1 MTIELAGGRPAE
13 ILLVED
19 NEHDVI
25 LTREGFKEAHFLVNL
40 HHVENGKRCMEF
52 LRKEAEFGE
61 APTPDLILLDLNMP
75 VMNGR
80 EVLEQIVADP
90 NLQHLPVVVLTT
102 SAQDREVLD
111 IYKLRC
117 SSYIAKPVDF
127 ERFIEVIQGIG
138 NYWFT
143 MVVLPHERN

>member
-1 MTIELAGGRPAE
+1 MNIELEEGRPAE

-40 HHVENGKRCMEF
+40 HHVDNGKRCMEF
-52 LRKEAEFGE
+52 LRKEGE
-61 APTPDLILLDLNMP
+61 YGDAPTPDLILLDLNMP

-80 EVLEQIVADP
+80 EVLEEIVADA
-90 NLQHLPVVVLTT
+90 NLKHLPVVVLTT

-127 ERFIEVIQGIG
+127 DRFIEVIQGIG
-138 NYWFT
+138 KYWFT
-143 MVVLPHERN
+143 MVVLPHEQK